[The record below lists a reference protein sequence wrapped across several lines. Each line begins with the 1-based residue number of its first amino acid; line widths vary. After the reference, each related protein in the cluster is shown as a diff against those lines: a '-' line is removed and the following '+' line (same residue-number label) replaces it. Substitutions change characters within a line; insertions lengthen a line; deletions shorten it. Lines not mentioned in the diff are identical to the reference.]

1 MTGQLKWLFA
11 YIDLALALVALLFTV
26 QFFLILSVNP
36 KADANPEAMKPPGSI
51 AVLACWPEGPTDI
64 DLWADAPG
72 QNVPTGYSAKSGL
85 VWSLLRDDLGN
96 SLDSSPAN
104 CESLFARSTP
114 AGEFVINLHGYSL
127 PKGPVTVRVDVSLN
141 AMLLISADV
150 DIRPKQERTVI
161 RFTLDGAGKIIPG
174 SVNQVFK
181 KLRSANK

>member
-1 MTGQLKWLFA
+1 MIAILTR
-11 YIDLALALVALLFTV
+11 DLLMNMLLGLIALVIIIM
-26 QFFLILSVNP
+26 FLISP

-161 RFTLDGAGKIIPG
+161 RFTLDSAGKIIPG

>member
-1 MTGQLKWLFA
+1 MNRTLTK
-11 YIDLALALVALLFTV
+11 DLLLNMNLGLSAVLIVLVIALAVAA
-26 QFFLILSVNP
+26 
-36 KADANPEAMKPPGSI
+36 KAVVENIKPPGSI

-114 AGEFVINLHGYSL
+114 AGEFVINLHGYSM

-161 RFTLDGAGKIIPG
+161 RFTLDSAGKIIPG